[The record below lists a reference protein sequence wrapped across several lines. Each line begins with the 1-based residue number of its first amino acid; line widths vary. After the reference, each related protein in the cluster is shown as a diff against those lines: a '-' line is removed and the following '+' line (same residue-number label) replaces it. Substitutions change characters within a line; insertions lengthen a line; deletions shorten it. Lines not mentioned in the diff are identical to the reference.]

1 MSWPLAIVHPA
12 FVHWLQASFQVQL
25 FTSVLLA
32 ADHTGSQGYTLQYS
46 FLKKG

>member
-1 MSWPLAIVHPA
+1 MFWPLVIVHPA
-12 FVHWLQASFQVQL
+12 CPLAQASFQVQL